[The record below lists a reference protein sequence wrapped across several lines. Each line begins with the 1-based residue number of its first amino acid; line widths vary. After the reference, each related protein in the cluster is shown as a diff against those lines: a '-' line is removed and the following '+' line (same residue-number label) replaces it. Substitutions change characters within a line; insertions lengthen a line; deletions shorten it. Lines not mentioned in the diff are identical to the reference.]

1 MTSCENIADLGGL
14 RVAFDA
20 LRSLMGSGGGGG
32 GGDDGVGICGSAD
45 DDGGSG
51 DGGHGGGGGGLDG
64 GFGGLGCGGEGDGDG
79 GAAGAARRFFLA
91 WATLWRE
98 SVTLEKGLL
107 RLVCDAHGPAE
118 FRVNGPLS
126 NMREFHAAF
135 GVRRGDA
142 MWRRA
147 DECVEIW

>member
-1 MTSCENIADLGGL
+1 MD
-14 RVAFDA
+14 R
-20 LRSLMGSGGGGG
+20 
-32 GGDDGVGICGSAD
+32 
-45 DDGGSG
+45 
-51 DGGHGGGGGGLDG
+51 
-64 GFGGLGCGGEGDGDG
+64 
-79 GAAGAARRFFLA
+79 AARRFFLA

-107 RLVCDAHGPAE
+107 RLACDAHGPAE

-147 DECVEIW
+147 DDCVEIW